1 MVNIGKMSNIVILGA
16 QWGDES
22 KGKLTDVFAEHAD
35 IVARYQGGDNAGHTI
50 VLGEKT
56 FILHLIPSGILR
68 PDTVNVIGNG
78 VVINL
83 ETLFGEIDRLQA
95 QGVEVSSENLKISDR
110 AHLILPY
117 HKVVEQ
123 WEQMGSA
130 AKIGTTSR
138 GIGPAYSDKMNRH
151 AGIRVGELL
160 EFDHFQKKLDYNL
173 ETKADALQIGGVA
186 RQALLET
193 YYNYAQRIAPY
204 VTDTVAFMHEAI
216 AAEKRILFEGA
227 QGTMLDIDFGT
238 YPYVTS
244 SNCTAGAVC
253 TGLGIGPKVID
264 EVLGVSKAYV
274 TRVGGGPFPTEMP
287 PHLDEEI
294 RNIGKEYGATTQR
307 PRRCGWLDLVALRYA
322 AQING
327 LTAVA
332 LTKLD
337 VFDTLAELQVCV
349 AYRYKGKETTTF
361 PSSLQALEACEP
373 VYETLPGWQQSL
385 TEARTAEQIP
395 QQTRDY
401 VAYVADYLNVPIPII
416 SVGPD
421 RDQIVQLGPAL
432 W

>member
-1 MVNIGKMSNIVILGA
+1 MSNIVILGA

-22 KGKLTDVFAEHAD
+22 KGKLTDVFAAD
-35 IVARYQGGDNAGHTI
+35 ADVVARYQGGDNAGHTI
-50 VLGEKT
+50 VLGDKT

-68 PDTVNVIGNG
+68 TDTVNVIGNG

-95 QGVEVSSENLKISDR
+95 QNIEVTSDNLKISDR

-117 HKVVEQ
+117 HKAVEQ

-130 AKIGTTSR
+130 TKIGTTSR
-138 GIGPAYSDKMNRH
+138 GIGPTYSDKMNRH
-151 AGIRVGELL
+151 AGIRVGDLL

-173 ETKADALQIGGVA
+173 ETKAEALQIGGPD
-186 RQALLET
+186 RHALREI
-193 YYNYAQRIAPY
+193 YYAYAQRIAPY
-204 VTDTVAFMHEAI
+204 VTDTVAFMHEAL

-253 TGLGIGPKVID
+253 TGLGIGPKAIQ

-287 PHLDEEI
+287 PELDEKI
-294 RNIGKEYGATTQR
+294 REIGKEYGATTQR

-322 AQING
+322 TQING
-327 LTAVA
+327 LTAIA

-337 VFDTLAELQVCV
+337 VFDTLTDLQVCV
-349 AYRYKGKETTTF
+349 AYRYKGEEITRF
-361 PSSLQALEACEP
+361 PSSLQVLEECEP
-373 VYETLPGWQQSL
+373 IYETLPGWEQPL
-385 TEARTAEQIP
+385 TEARDAADIP
-395 QQTRDY
+395 QRTKDY
-401 VAYVADYLNVPIPII
+401 VAYVSDYLNVPIPII
-416 SVGPD
+416 SIGPD
-421 RDQIVQLGPAL
+421 RDQIVQLGPPL

>member
-1 MVNIGKMSNIVILGA
+1 MSNIVILGA

-22 KGKLTDVFAEHAD
+22 KGKLTDVFAAD
-35 IVARYQGGDNAGHTI
+35 ADVVARYQGGDNAGHTI

-95 QGVEVSSENLKISDR
+95 QDIDVSSDNLKISDR

-117 HKVVEQ
+117 HKAVEQ

-130 AKIGTTSR
+130 TKIGTTSR

-151 AGIRVGELL
+151 AGIRVGDLL
-160 EFDHFQKKLDYNL
+160 DFDHFQKKLDYNL
-173 ETKADALQIGGVA
+173 ETKAEALQIGGPE
-186 RQALLET
+186 RNTLLET
-193 YYNYAQRIAPY
+193 YYAYAQRLTPY
-204 VTDTVAFMHEAI
+204 VTDTVAYMHDAL

-253 TGLGIGPKVID
+253 TGLGIGPKAIE

-287 PHLDEEI
+287 PDLDEKI
-294 RNIGKEYGATTQR
+294 REIGKEYGATTQR

-322 AQING
+322 TQING
-327 LTAVA
+327 LTAIA

-337 VFDTLAELQVCV
+337 VFDTIADLQVCV
-349 AYRYKGKETTTF
+349 AYRYKGEQITTF
-361 PSSLQALEACEP
+361 PSSLQVLEECEP

-385 TEARTAEQIP
+385 IEARTATDIP
-395 QQTRDY
+395 QRTKDY
-401 VAYVADYLNVPIPII
+401 VAYVSNYLNVPIPLI

-421 RDQIVQLGPAL
+421 RNQIVQLGEPL

>member
-1 MVNIGKMSNIVILGA
+1 MSNIVILGA

-22 KGKLTDVFAEHAD
+22 KGKLTDVFAAD
-35 IVARYQGGDNAGHTI
+35 ADVVARYQGGDNAGHTI
-50 VLGEKT
+50 ILGEKT

-95 QGVEVSSENLKISDR
+95 QGIEVSSDNLKISDR

-117 HKVVEQ
+117 HKVVEA

-130 AKIGTTSR
+130 TKIGTTSR

-151 AGIRVGELL
+151 AGIRVGDLL
-160 EFDHFQKKLDYNL
+160 EFDSFQKKLDYNL
-173 ETKADALQIGGVA
+173 ETKTTALQIGGPERHV
-186 RQALLET
+186 LLET
-193 YYNYAQRIAPY
+193 YYGYAQRLDPY
-204 VTDTVAFMHEAI
+204 VTDTVAYIHAAL
-216 AAEKRILFEGA
+216 AAEKQILFEGA

-253 TGLGIGPKVID
+253 TGLGIGPKAIQ

-287 PHLDEEI
+287 PDLNEKI
-294 RNIGKEYGATTQR
+294 REIGKEYGATTQR

-327 LTAVA
+327 LTAIA
-332 LTKLD
+332 MTKLD
-337 VFDTLAELQVCV
+337 VFDTLPDVQVCV
-349 AYRYKGKETTTF
+349 AYRYKGKRITTF
-361 PSSLQALEACEP
+361 PSSLRVLEECEP
-373 VYETLPGWQQSL
+373 IYETLPGWQQPL
-385 TEARTAEQIP
+385 TEARTAADIP
-395 QQTRDY
+395 KLTKDY
-401 VAYVADYLNVPIPII
+401 VAYVSDYLGVSIPII

-421 RDQIVQLGPAL
+421 RDQIVQLGRPL

>member
-1 MVNIGKMSNIVILGA
+1 MSNIVILGA

-35 IVARYQGGDNAGHTI
+35 VVARYQGGDNAGHTI
-50 VLGEKT
+50 VLGDKT

-68 PDTVNVIGNG
+68 SNTVNVIGNG

-83 ETLFGEIDRLQA
+83 GTLFREIDGLLEK
-95 QGVEVSSENLKISDR
+95 GIEVSSENLKISDR
-110 AHLILPY
+110 AHLIMPY
-117 HKVVEQ
+117 HKVVEHY
-123 WEQMGSA
+123 EQMGSA
-130 AKIGTTSR
+130 TKIGTTSR
-138 GIGPAYSDKMNRH
+138 GIGPTYSDKMNRH
-151 AGIRVGELL
+151 AGIRVGDLL
-160 EFDHFQKKLDYNL
+160 EFDNFQKKLDYNM
-173 ETKADALQIGGVA
+173 EAKADALQMSEVTRHSLI
-186 RQALLET
+186 ET
-193 YYNYAQRIAPY
+193 YYQYAERITPF
-204 VTDTVAFMHEAI
+204 VTDTVAFMHEAF
-216 AAEKRILFEGA
+216 ADGKQILFEGA

-253 TGLGIGPKVID
+253 TGLGIGPKLID

-287 PHLDEEI
+287 PDLDEEI

-322 AQING
+322 TQING
-327 LTAVA
+327 LTAIA

-337 VFDTLAELQVCV
+337 VFDTLDDIQVCV
-349 AYRYKGKETTTF
+349 AYRHKGEEIISF
-361 PSSLQALEACEP
+361 PSSLKVLEECEP
-373 VYETLPGWQQSL
+373 IYETLPGWQEPL
-385 TEARTAEQIP
+385 TEARTADDIP
-395 QQTRDY
+395 QTTKDY
-401 VAYVADYLNVPIPII
+401 VAFVADFLNVSIPII

-421 RDQIVQLGPAL
+421 RDQIVQLGEPL

>member
-1 MVNIGKMSNIVILGA
+1 MSNLVILGA

-22 KGKLTDVFAEHAD
+22 KGKLTDVYAEHAEV
-35 IVARYQGGDNAGHTI
+35 VARYQGGDNAGHTI
-50 VLGEKT
+50 VHGDKT

-68 PDTVNVIGNG
+68 PNTVNVIGNG

-83 ETLFGEIDRLQA
+83 ETLFREIDGLQE
-95 QGVEVSSENLKISDR
+95 QGVEISCDNLKISDR
-110 AHLILPY
+110 AHLIMPY
-117 HKVVEQ
+117 HKLVEHY
-123 WEQMGSA
+123 EQMGSTT
-130 AKIGTTSR
+130 KIGTTSR

-151 AGIRVGELL
+151 AGIRVGDLL
-160 EFDHFQKKLDYNL
+160 EFDNFQKKLDYNL
-173 ETKADALQIGGVA
+173 ETKADALQIGDVP
-186 RQALLET
+186 RHDLIET
-193 YYNYAQRIAPY
+193 YYQYAERITPY
-204 VTDTVAFMHEAI
+204 ITDTVAFMHDAI
-216 AAEKRILFEGA
+216 ATEKQILFEGA

-253 TGLGIGPKVID
+253 TGLGIGPKNID

-287 PHLDEEI
+287 PDLDEEI

-322 AQING
+322 TQING
-327 LTAVA
+327 FTSIA

-337 VFDTLAELQVCV
+337 VFDTLTDLQVCV

-361 PSSLQALEACEP
+361 PSSLKALEECEP
-373 VYETLPGWQQSL
+373 VYQTLPGWQEPL
-385 TEARTAEQIP
+385 TEARSVTDIP
-395 QQTRDY
+395 QPTQ
-401 VAYVADYLNVPIPII
+401 AYIKFVSDYLNVPIPII

-421 RDQIVQLGPAL
+421 RNQIVTMGKPLL
-432 W
+432 

>member
-1 MVNIGKMSNIVILGA
+1 MSNIIILGA

-35 IVARYQGGDNAGHTI
+35 VVARYQGGDNAGHTI
-50 VLGEKT
+50 VLGDKT

-68 PDTVNVIGNG
+68 SNTVNVIGNG

-83 ETLFGEIDRLQA
+83 ETLFREIDGLID
-95 QGVEVSSENLKISDR
+95 QGVDVGSDNLKISDR
-110 AHLILPY
+110 AHLIMPY

-130 AKIGTTSR
+130 TKIGTTSR
-138 GIGPAYSDKMNRH
+138 GIGPTYSDKMNRH
-151 AGIRVGELL
+151 AGIRVGDLL
-160 EFDHFQKKLDYNL
+160 EFDNFQKKLDYNL
-173 ETKADALQIGGVA
+173 ETKADALQMGGVT
-186 RQALLET
+186 RHDLVET
-193 YYNYAQRIAPY
+193 FYKYAERITPF
-204 VTDTVAFMHEAI
+204 VTDTVAYMHEVLAD
-216 AAEKRILFEGA
+216 EKQILFEGA

-253 TGLGIGPKVID
+253 TGLGIGPKGID

-287 PHLDEEI
+287 PDLDEKI

-307 PRRCGWLDLVALRYA
+307 PRRCGWLDLVALKYA
-322 AQING
+322 SQING
-327 LTAVA
+327 LTSIA

-337 VFDTLAELQVCV
+337 VFDTLEDIQVCV
-349 AYRYKGKETTTF
+349 AYRHKGKQTTTF
-361 PSSLQALEACEP
+361 PSSLKVLEECEP
-373 VYETLPGWQQSL
+373 VFETLPGWKKPL
-385 TEARTAEQIP
+385 TEARSAEDIP
-395 QQTRDY
+395 KTTIDY
-401 VAYVADYLNVPIPII
+401 IKYVSDYLNVPIPII

-421 RDQIVQLGPAL
+421 RDQIVTFGNPL

>member
-1 MVNIGKMSNIVILGA
+1 MSNIVILGA

-22 KGKLTDVFAEHAD
+22 KGKLTDVFAGDAD

-83 ETLFGEIDRLQA
+83 ETLFGEIDRLEA
-95 QGVEVSSENLKISDR
+95 QGIEVTSENLKISDR

-117 HKVVEQ
+117 HKAVEQ

-130 AKIGTTSR
+130 TKIGTTSR
-138 GIGPAYSDKMNRH
+138 GIGPTYSDKMNRH
-151 AGIRVGELL
+151 AGIRVGDLL

-173 ETKADALQIGGVA
+173 ETKAEALQIGGPERHV
-186 RQALLET
+186 LLET
-193 YYNYAQRIAPY
+193 YYGYAQRIAPY
-204 VTDTVAFMHEAI
+204 VTDTVAFMHDAL
-216 AAEKRILFEGA
+216 AAKKRILFEGA

-253 TGLGIGPKVID
+253 TGLGIGPKAI
-264 EVLGVSKAYV
+264 EQVLGVSKAYV

-287 PHLDEEI
+287 PDLDEKI
-294 RNIGKEYGATTQR
+294 REIGKEYGATTQR

-322 AQING
+322 TQING
-327 LTAVA
+327 FTGIAM
-332 LTKLD
+332 TKLD
-337 VFDTLAELQVCV
+337 VFDTLTDLQVCT
-349 AYRYKGKETTTF
+349 AYRYKGTETTSF
-361 PSSLQALEACEP
+361 PSSLQVLEECEP
-373 VYETLPGWQQSL
+373 VYETLPGWEQPL
-385 TEARTAEQIP
+385 TEARAASDIP
-395 QQTRDY
+395 QRTKDY
-401 VAYVADYLNVPIPII
+401 VAYVSDYLNVPIPII

-421 RDQIVQLGPAL
+421 RDQIVQLGQPL

>member
-1 MVNIGKMSNIVILGA
+1 MSNIVILGA

-22 KGKLTDVFAEHAD
+22 KGKLTDVFAAD
-35 IVARYQGGDNAGHTI
+35 ADVVARYQGGDNAGHTI
-50 VLGEKT
+50 VLGDKT

-95 QGVEVSSENLKISDR
+95 QGIEVSSDNLKISDR

-117 HKVVEQ
+117 HKAVEQ

-130 AKIGTTSR
+130 TKIGTTSR
-138 GIGPAYSDKMNRH
+138 GIGPTYSDKMNRH
-151 AGIRVGELL
+151 AGIRIGDLL

-173 ETKADALQIGGVA
+173 ETKAEALQIGGPD
-186 RQALLET
+186 RHALRET
-193 YYNYAQRIAPY
+193 YYGYAQRIAPY
-204 VTDTVAFMHEAI
+204 VTDTVAFMHDAL

-253 TGLGIGPKVID
+253 TGLGIGPKAI
-264 EVLGVSKAYV
+264 EQVLGVSKAYV

-287 PHLDEEI
+287 PDLDEKI
-294 RNIGKEYGATTQR
+294 REIGKEYGATTQR

-322 AQING
+322 TQING
-327 LTAVA
+327 LTAIA

-337 VFDTLAELQVCV
+337 VFDTLTDLQVCT
-349 AYRYKGKETTTF
+349 AYRYKGEEVTRF
-361 PSSLQALEACEP
+361 PSSLQVLEECEP
-373 VYETLPGWQQSL
+373 VYETLPGWEQPL
-385 TEARTAEQIP
+385 TEARDAADIP
-395 QQTRDY
+395 QRTKDY
-401 VAYVADYLNVPIPII
+401 VAYVSDYLNVPIPII
-416 SVGPD
+416 SIGPD
-421 RDQIVQLGPAL
+421 RDQIVQLGPPL

>member
-1 MVNIGKMSNIVILGA
+1 MSNIVILGA

-22 KGKLTDVFAEHAD
+22 KGKLTDVFAAD
-35 IVARYQGGDNAGHTI
+35 ADVVARYQGGDNAGHTI

-68 PDTVNVIGNG
+68 SDTVNIIGNG

-95 QGVEVSSENLKISDR
+95 QGVEVSSDNLKISDR

-117 HKVVEQ
+117 HKAVEQ

-130 AKIGTTSR
+130 TKIGTTSR
-138 GIGPAYSDKMNRH
+138 GIGPTYSDKMNRH
-151 AGIRVGELL
+151 AGIRVGDLL
-160 EFDHFQKKLDYNL
+160 EFDNFQKKLDYNL
-173 ETKADALQIGGVA
+173 ETKAEALQIGGPE
-186 RQALLET
+186 RNTLIET
-193 YYNYAQRIAPY
+193 YYGYAQRLAPY
-204 VTDTVAFMHEAI
+204 VTDTVAYMHDAL

-253 TGLGIGPKVID
+253 TGLGIGPKAIQ

-287 PHLDEEI
+287 PDLDEKI
-294 RNIGKEYGATTQR
+294 REIGKEYGATTQR

-322 AQING
+322 TQING
-327 LTAVA
+327 LTAIA

-337 VFDTLAELQVCV
+337 VFDTLTDLQVCV
-349 AYRYKGKETTTF
+349 AYRYKGEQITTF
-361 PSSLQALEACEP
+361 PSSLQVLEECEP
-373 VYETLPGWQQSL
+373 VYETLPGWQQPL
-385 TEARTAEQIP
+385 TEARIATDIP
-395 QQTRDY
+395 QRTKDY
-401 VAYVADYLNVPIPII
+401 VAYVSDYLNVPIPLI

-421 RDQIVQLGPAL
+421 RNQIVELGQPL

>member
-1 MVNIGKMSNIVILGA
+1 MSNIVILGA

-22 KGKLTDVFAEHAD
+22 KGKLTDVFAGDAD

-68 PDTVNVIGNG
+68 PDTVNIIGNG

-83 ETLFGEIDRLQA
+83 ETLFGEIDRLEA
-95 QGVEVSSENLKISDR
+95 QGIEVTSENLKISDR

-117 HKVVEQ
+117 HKAVEQ

-130 AKIGTTSR
+130 TKIGTTSR
-138 GIGPAYSDKMNRH
+138 GIGPTYSDKMNRH
-151 AGIRVGELL
+151 AGIRVGDLL

-173 ETKADALQIGGVA
+173 ETKAEALQVGGA
-186 RQALLET
+186 DRHTLIET
-193 YYNYAQRIAPY
+193 YYGYAQRITPY
-204 VTDTVAFMHEAI
+204 VTDTVALMHDAL
-216 AAEKRILFEGA
+216 ATKKRILFEGA

-253 TGLGIGPKVID
+253 TGLGIGPKAI
-264 EVLGVSKAYV
+264 EQVLGVSKAYV

-287 PHLDEEI
+287 PDLDEKI
-294 RNIGKEYGATTQR
+294 REIGKEYGATTQR

-322 AQING
+322 TQING
-327 LTAVA
+327 LTGIA

-337 VFDTLAELQVCV
+337 VFDTLADLQVCV
-349 AYRYKGKETTTF
+349 AYRYKGKETTRF
-361 PSSLQALEACEP
+361 PSSLQVLEECEP
-373 VYETLPGWQQSL
+373 VYETLPGWEQPL
-385 TEARTAEQIP
+385 TEARTASDIP
-395 QQTRDY
+395 QRTKDY
-401 VAYVADYLNVPIPII
+401 VAYVSDYLNVPIPII
-416 SVGPD
+416 SIGPD
-421 RDQIVQLGPAL
+421 RDQIVQLGQPL

>member
-1 MVNIGKMSNIVILGA
+1 MSNIVILGA

-22 KGKLTDVFAEHAD
+22 KGKLTDVFAAD
-35 IVARYQGGDNAGHTI
+35 ADVVARYQGGDNAGHTI

-68 PDTVNVIGNG
+68 TDTVNVIGNG

-95 QGVEVSSENLKISDR
+95 QGVEVSSDNLKISDR

-117 HKVVEQ
+117 HKAVEQ
-123 WEQMGSA
+123 WEQMGSDT
-130 AKIGTTSR
+130 KIGTTSR
-138 GIGPAYSDKMNRH
+138 GIGPTYSDKMNRH
-151 AGIRVGELL
+151 AGIRVGDLL
-160 EFDHFQKKLDYNL
+160 DFDHFQKKLDYNL
-173 ETKADALQIGGVA
+173 ETKAEALQIGGPERNV
-186 RQALLET
+186 LLET
-193 YYNYAQRIAPY
+193 YYAYSQRLSPY
-204 VTDTVAFMHEAI
+204 VTDTVAYMHDAL

-253 TGLGIGPKVID
+253 TGLGIGPKAIE

-287 PHLDEEI
+287 PNLDEKI
-294 RNIGKEYGATTQR
+294 REIGKEYGATTQR
-307 PRRCGWLDLVALRYA
+307 PRRCGWLDLVALQYA
-322 AQING
+322 TQING
-327 LTAVA
+327 LTAIA

-337 VFDTLAELQVCV
+337 VFDTLADLQVCV
-349 AYRYKGKETTTF
+349 AYRYKGEQITTF
-361 PSSLQALEACEP
+361 PSSLQVLEECEP

-385 TEARTAEQIP
+385 INARTATDIP
-395 QQTRDY
+395 QRTKDY
-401 VAYVADYLNVPIPII
+401 VAYIADYLNVPIPLI

-421 RDQIVQLGPAL
+421 RNQIVQLGQSL

>member
-1 MVNIGKMSNIVILGA
+1 MSNIIILGA

-35 IVARYQGGDNAGHTI
+35 VVARYQGGDNAGHTI

-68 PDTVNVIGNG
+68 PNTVNVIGNG

-83 ETLFGEIDRLQA
+83 ETLFREIDGLQE
-95 QGVEVSSENLKISDR
+95 QGVEVNSHNLKISDR
-110 AHLILPY
+110 AHLIMPY
-117 HKVVEQ
+117 HKLVEQ
-123 WEQMGSA
+123 YEQMASA
-130 AKIGTTSR
+130 TKIGTTSR
-138 GIGPAYSDKMNRH
+138 GIGPTYSDKMNRH
-151 AGIRVGELL
+151 AGIRVGDLL
-160 EFDHFQKKLDYNL
+160 EFDNFQKKLDYNL
-173 ETKADALQIGGVA
+173 ETKTEALESGGITRHTIV
-186 RQALLET
+186 ET
-193 YYNYAQRIAPY
+193 YYQYAERITPF
-204 VTDTVAFMHEAI
+204 VTDTVAYMHDAI
-216 AAEKRILFEGA
+216 ATEQRILFEGA

-264 EVLGVSKAYV
+264 QVLGVSKAYV

-287 PHLDEEI
+287 PDLDEEI

-322 AQING
+322 TQING
-327 LTAVA
+327 FTGIV

-337 VFDTLAELQVCV
+337 VFDTLADLQVCV
-349 AYRYKGKETTTF
+349 AYRHKGKQTTTF
-361 PSSLQALEACEP
+361 PSSLKALEECEP
-373 VYETLPGWQQSL
+373 VYETLPGWQQPL
-385 TEARTAEQIP
+385 TEARTAQDIP
-395 QQTRDY
+395 PPTQ
-401 VAYVADYLNVPIPII
+401 AYIKFVSDYLNVPIPII

-421 RDQIVQLGPAL
+421 RNQIVTLGNPL

>member
-1 MVNIGKMSNIVILGA
+1 MSNIVILGA

-22 KGKLTDVFAEHAD
+22 KGKLTDVFAGDAD

-68 PDTVNVIGNG
+68 PNTVNIIGNG

-83 ETLFGEIDRLQA
+83 ETLFGEIDRLEA
-95 QGVEVSSENLKISDR
+95 QGIEVTSENLKISDR

-117 HKVVEQ
+117 HKAVEQ

-130 AKIGTTSR
+130 TKIGTTSR
-138 GIGPAYSDKMNRH
+138 GIGPTYSDKMNRH
-151 AGIRVGELL
+151 AGIRVGDLL

-173 ETKADALQIGGVA
+173 ETKAEALQIGGPERHV
-186 RQALLET
+186 LLET
-193 YYNYAQRIAPY
+193 YYGYAQRITPY
-204 VTDTVAFMHEAI
+204 VTDTVAFMHDAL
-216 AAEKRILFEGA
+216 AAKKRILFEGA

-253 TGLGIGPKVID
+253 TGLGIGPKAI
-264 EVLGVSKAYV
+264 EQVLGVSKAYV

-287 PHLDEEI
+287 PDLDEKI
-294 RNIGKEYGATTQR
+294 REIGKEYGATTQR

-322 AQING
+322 TQING
-327 LTAVA
+327 LTGIV

-337 VFDTLAELQVCV
+337 VFDTLTDLQVCT
-349 AYRYKGKETTTF
+349 AYRYKGKETTRF
-361 PSSLQALEACEP
+361 PSSLQVLEECEP
-373 VYETLPGWQQSL
+373 VYETLPGWEQPL
-385 TEARTAEQIP
+385 TEARTVSDIP
-395 QQTRDY
+395 QCTKDY
-401 VAYVADYLNVPIPII
+401 VAYVSDYLNVPIPII

-421 RDQIVQLGPAL
+421 RDQIVQLGQPL

>member
-1 MVNIGKMSNIVILGA
+1 MSNIVILGA

-22 KGKLTDVFAEHAD
+22 KGKLTDVFAAD
-35 IVARYQGGDNAGHTI
+35 ADVVARYQGGDNAGHTI
-50 VLGEKT
+50 VLGDKT

-95 QGVEVSSENLKISDR
+95 QGIQVSSDNLKISDR

-117 HKVVEQ
+117 HKAVEQ

-130 AKIGTTSR
+130 TKIGTTSR
-138 GIGPAYSDKMNRH
+138 GIGPTYSDKMNRH
-151 AGIRVGELL
+151 AGIRVGDLL

-173 ETKADALQIGGVA
+173 ETKAEALQIGDPD
-186 RQALLET
+186 RHALLET
-193 YYNYAQRIAPY
+193 YYGYAQRIAPY
-204 VTDTVAFMHEAI
+204 VTDTVAFMHEAL
-216 AAEKRILFEGA
+216 ATEKRILFEGA

-253 TGLGIGPKVID
+253 TGLGIGPKAIQ

-287 PHLDEEI
+287 PDLDEEI
-294 RNIGKEYGATTQR
+294 RQIGKEYGATTQR

-322 AQING
+322 TQING
-327 LTAVA
+327 LTAIA

-337 VFDTLAELQVCV
+337 VFDTLTDLQVCV
-349 AYRYKGKETTTF
+349 AYRYKGEQTTRF
-361 PSSLQALEACEP
+361 PSSLQVLEECEP
-373 VYETLPGWQQSL
+373 VYETLPGWEQPL
-385 TEARTAEQIP
+385 TEARDAADIP
-395 QQTRDY
+395 QRTKDY

-416 SVGPD
+416 SIGPD
-421 RDQIVQLGPAL
+421 RDQIVQLGQPL